1 MKTPDKTR
9 VLVIGGGIVGLAC
22 ALRLSEAGLRVTV
35 LDRDRPDGVAS
46 FGNAGHVATEQIYP
60 LASPETLVEG
70 LGYLF
75 RQDAPLGIRPAY
87 LPRLLPWLARFAWA
101 ARPSAF
107 RRGIRA
113 LAALQADALHDLRD
127 LLDLAEAS
135 HLLRETGHI
144 LVSDLPPGSGVRR
157 GIDRQRADGIPID
170 DIPAQ
175 SLDTLAL
182 DGGIP
187 PLSAWHYPE
196 TAHVKSPSVV
206 LDHLGTAIRK
216 RGGRFVVDTVSTL
229 DRRDGAL
236 RAVGLSGREYTADRI
251 VLAAGPGS
259 RLLLEPH
266 GVSVPLETE
275 GGYHI
280 HLPNWRLPVDRPVI
294 DARRRII
301 LTPMQDGVRV
311 SGFVEFGGW
320 ECRPDPKRFALLERH
335 LRSLAPHADTTGL
348 RRWHGFRPSLPDH
361 LPMIGPL
368 PGAPELVCAFGHQ
381 HLGLTLSGVTAKRV
395 EDIVLNRASQMDL
408 APFRPERFG
417 LDRGYNGIR

>member
-1 MKTPDKTR
+1 MKTPDKIR

-60 LASPETLVEG
+60 LASMTTLAEG
-70 LGYLF
+70 VGYLF
-75 RQDAPLGIRPAY
+75 RQGAPLGIRPAY

-107 RRGIRA
+107 RRGTQA
-113 LAALQADALHDLRD
+113 LAELQADALPALRD
-127 LLDLAEAS
+127 LLDLADAR
-135 HLLRETGHI
+135 HLLRETGHV
-144 LVSDLPPGSGVRR
+144 LVSDLPPGTGVGRE
-157 GIDRQRADGIPID
+157 IDRQRTDGIPID
-170 DIPAQ
+170 DVPAHR
-175 SLDTLAL
+175 LETLAL
-182 DGGIP
+182 EGGTP
-187 PLSAWHYPE
+187 PLSAWHYPD
-196 TAHVKSPSVV
+196 TAHVKSPSSV
-206 LDHLGTAIRK
+206 LDHLGTAIGK
-216 RGGRFVVDTVSTL
+216 RGGRIEADTVTAL

-236 RAVGLSGREYTADRI
+236 RALGLSGREYTADRV

-259 RLLLEPH
+259 RALLEPH
-266 GVSVPLETE
+266 GVRVPLETE

-280 HLPNWRLPVDRPVI
+280 HLPNWQLPVDMPVV

-320 ECRPDPKRFALLERH
+320 ECRPDPKRFAQLERH

-368 PGAPELVCAFGHQ
+368 PGAPDIVCAFGHQ
-381 HLGLTLSGVTAKRV
+381 HLGVTLSGVTARRV
-395 EDIVLNRASQMDL
+395 TDAILHPGGTATGS
-408 APFRPERFG
+408 PFRPHRFG
-417 LDRGYNGIR
+417 LDRGYTGFR